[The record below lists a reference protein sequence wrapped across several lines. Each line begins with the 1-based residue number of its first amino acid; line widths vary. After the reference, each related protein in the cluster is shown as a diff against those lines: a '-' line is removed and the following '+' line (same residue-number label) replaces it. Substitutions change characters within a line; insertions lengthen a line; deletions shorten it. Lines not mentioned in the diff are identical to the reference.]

1 MVEARGHSVKQ
12 HIEHRIKKE
21 DRKAELVPIKT
32 VWGEAK
38 AWDTLAELRP
48 REVCSS
54 ARVSY
59 DPSSR
64 SYTIRSFGID
74 FIVSPDTRTITSNDT
89 RSSLFLDR
97 YKDFFR
103 LSILFYLTSAKDIPA
118 TGRLIRPLDVK
129 GGQRFF
135 SGTHVLPL
143 DQIAVRFGQ
152 DKVSFVALGLK
163 FGAEIAA
170 FGDAAVRLY
179 PLPRVPV
186 TIILYLQDDEYP
198 SRVTLF
204 FDSTVDFQLSLSDIV
219 WSVAMMASLVMGE

>member
-1 MVEARGHSVKQ
+1 MRQ
-12 HIEHRIKKE
+12 RIEHHIQKE

-32 VWGEAK
+32 IGGEAK

-48 REVCSS
+48 RDVCSS
-54 ARVSY
+54 AGVSY

-64 SYTIRSFGID
+64 SYTVRSFGID
-74 FIVSPDTRTITSNDT
+74 FTVSPEVRTIASGDT
-89 RSSLFLDR
+89 RSRLFLDR

-103 LSILFYLTSAKDIPA
+103 LSVLYYLASAKDIPA

-143 DQIAVRFGQ
+143 DQIAQRFGR
-152 DKVSFVALGLK
+152 DKVSFVAQGLK

-170 FGDAAVRLY
+170 FGDAAVRLA

-186 TIILYLQDDEYP
+186 TVILYLHDEEYP
-198 SRVTLF
+198 ARATLF
-204 FDSTVDFQLSLSDIV
+204 FDSTVDFQLPLSDIV
-219 WSVAMMASLVMGE
+219 WSVSMMATLVMAE

>member
-1 MVEARGHSVKQ
+1 MKQ

-32 VWGEAK
+32 AWGEAK
-38 AWDTLAELRP
+38 AWEALAERRP
-48 REVCSS
+48 KDVCSG
-54 ARVSY
+54 AGVSY

-74 FIVSPDTRTITSNDT
+74 FTVSSEARTITSSDP
-89 RSSLFLDR
+89 RSTLFLDR

-103 LSILFYLTSAKDIPA
+103 LSILWYLTSAKDIPA

-143 DQIAVRFGQ
+143 DQIAERFGR
-152 DKVSFVALGLK
+152 DKVSFVAQGPK

-170 FGDAAVRLY
+170 FGDAAVRLS

-186 TIILYLQDDEYP
+186 TILLYFQDDEYP

-219 WSVAMMASLVMGE
+219 WSVSMMATLVMGE